1 MGMRTA
7 LIVLLAASSAYA
19 DTQTRAAL
27 DGKDKAVKLVT
38 TWGDKSKL
46 ELDGKLVHQ
55 GDAIGTVVAGHGVV
69 VVAYDVGGDKPFR
82 VRISD
87 GEKLHDPLTF
97 ARPGKR
103 TDVPFA
109 IAATATPDGFAI
121 FYQEVQTNDP
131 TAAHTYMLSL
141 NGEGE
146 ASGAP
151 TEIAVPWALADA
163 VWDGNGYHLAL
174 IYAGGGDGMRLS
186 MVHLTPQG
194 QPQGH
199 PDWAS
204 KPGIVMDVHLT
215 KIGDRVL
222 AFYRG
227 GAGGDRL
234 VETDVTQIGGWGNVT
249 DVSKDRGALAGNV
262 VLAINAKGEPQRLR

>member
-1 MGMRTA
+1 MKTA
-7 LIVLLAASSAYA
+7 LLVLLAASSAHA
-19 DTQTRAAL
+19 DTSVRAAL
-27 DGKDKAVKLVT
+27 DGAGHAVRLVSV
-38 TWGDKSKL
+38 WGERSKL
-46 ELDGKLVHQ
+46 ELDGKLVHA
-55 GDAIGTVVAGHGVV
+55 GEALGTVVAGHGVV

-82 VRISD
+82 VRVSD
-87 GEKLHDPLTF
+87 GDTLHDPLAF

-103 TDVPFA
+103 KDVPFA

-121 FYQEVQTNDP
+121 FYQEVQTDDP

-141 NGEGE
+141 DGQGE
-146 ASGAP
+146 AVGAP
-151 TEIAVPWALADA
+151 AEVAVPWALADA
-163 VWDGNGYHLAL
+163 VWDGDGYHLAL

-204 KPGIVMDVHLT
+204 KAGIVMDVHLT

-234 VETDVTQIGGWGNVT
+234 VETDVTKIGGWGTVT

-262 VLAINAKGEPQRLR
+262 VLAVNAKGEPLRLK